1 MTSSFERPRVLA
13 GWAAEEARPAA
24 WELEDLQ
31 AARAEP
37 VEAEPAAPVKTEE
50 EWAREVEA
58 AYARG
63 FADGRAAGEAEG
75 RRLEAARLVHGLRAV
90 DGLLAALEAEESVW
104 LAALEENLVA
114 LAVAIA
120 GHVIGREVKG
130 DPQAIADLARR
141 AIAEFPLDQPLRI
154 RLNPQ
159 DLATISAVASEG
171 GGPVP
176 IAPGRNVRWIADPSI
191 EPGGCVVEG
200 RERIVDGRVDRALE
214 RIFRRLRDG

>member
-31 AARAEP
+31 PARAEP